1 MIRVYL
7 LLDSPGDTFMTI
19 NFKNAF
25 STHPGAIDVWNK
37 RTELLASNLANVDTP
52 HYKARDLDFR
62 TILKGVQS
70 PQMPLWATRAGHQ
83 GIRSTEQDALYRN
96 PHQPS
101 LDGNTVESEQEH
113 LRFAENTLQY
123 QASLEFLNQ
132 RITGLRSAIRGD

>member
-1 MIRVYL
+1 
-7 LLDSPGDTFMTI
+7 MTI

-62 TILKGVQS
+62 AILKGAQS
-70 PQMPLWATRAGHQ
+70 QKLAMWATREGHQ
-83 GIRSTEQDALYRN
+83 GIRPTEQDALYRN

-113 LRFAENTLQY
+113 LRFAENALQY
-123 QASLEFLNQ
+123 QASMEFLNQ